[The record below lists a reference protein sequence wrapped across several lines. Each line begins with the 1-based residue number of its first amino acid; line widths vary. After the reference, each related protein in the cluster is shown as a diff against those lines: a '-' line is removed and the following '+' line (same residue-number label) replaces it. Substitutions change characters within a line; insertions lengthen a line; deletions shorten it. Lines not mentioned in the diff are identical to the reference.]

1 MFKKKP
7 FKLPQAFLNNLDEFT
22 NGYYLI
28 TINEIGE
35 FETFMNFPSPVSE
48 IALLNFVDVQ
58 STALQERNRQR
69 IADETAGVDD
79 EASAEEDDE
88 GEFS

>member
-1 MFKKKP
+1 
-7 FKLPQAFLNNLDEFT
+7 
-22 NGYYLI
+22 
-28 TINEIGE
+28 
-35 FETFMNFPSPVSE
+35 MNFPNPVSE